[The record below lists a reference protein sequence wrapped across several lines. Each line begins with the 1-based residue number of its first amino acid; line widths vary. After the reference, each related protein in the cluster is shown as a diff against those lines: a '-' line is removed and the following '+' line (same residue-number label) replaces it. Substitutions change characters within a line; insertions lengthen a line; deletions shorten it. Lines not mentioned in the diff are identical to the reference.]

1 MQNYDSEQNKRTA
14 FLLIDF
20 NLSNKM
26 NISYNNLIF
35 LNNFFGYKI
44 SSSDEKE
51 LKLLNLLSSSSSKT
65 NILPFCSD
73 FNEIYLSNKF
83 FQEIVEKYYKNNINI
98 SVKENNKFFESLKAE
113 NIFSHPNIYYQSL
126 ELFKIINISNI
137 FTIRDIFNLLNEDKE
152 EKANINLIFILSMI
166 INYITANCIIPKK
179 AEYGL
184 NNILGI
190 LNNLDLELSD
200 INTILEE
207 IFFFQSISFIN
218 NSCHNILIFNH
229 RPETLLRNF
238 MEGKRKLVKEIIRMY
253 YGDKISNNLLMNYYK
268 IFLVKSEVIKELEDE
283 EIINTYNAIKNL
295 DDLKEIIEEIKNN
308 DELKN
313 KIYEIYNN

>member
-1 MQNYDSEQNKRTA
+1 M
-14 FLLIDF
+14 
-20 NLSNKM
+20 
-26 NISYNNLIF
+26 
-35 LNNFFGYKI
+35 
-44 SSSDEKE
+44 
-51 LKLLNLLSSSSSKT
+51 
-65 NILPFCSD
+65 
-73 FNEIYLSNKF
+73 
-83 FQEIVEKYYKNNINI
+83 
-98 SVKENNKFFESLKAE
+98 
-113 NIFSHPNIYYQSL
+113 
-126 ELFKIINISNI
+126 ELFKILNISNI
-137 FTIRDIFNLLNEDKE
+137 FTIRDILNLLNDNKE

-200 INTILEE
+200 MNTILEE

-238 MEGKRKLVKEIIRMY
+238 MEGKRKLVKEIIKMY